1 MVLDGFTLSSTMA
14 VGTRQSPSAAH
25 LMKGMFDGLPLAQS
39 FWRGAGL
46 PNAVEP
52 LALAVLYRQKRSNT
66 KLGAA
71 PGEET
76 PRRPA
81 GVAARP
87 RHTTR
92 LMRLDAGGDPRPWY
106 AVREEAR

>member
-14 VGTRQSPSAAH
+14 VGTRQSPSAVH

-66 KLGAA
+66 KFGIC
-71 PGEET
+71 PSEEILCLQSL
-76 PRRPA
+76 RK
-81 GVAARP
+81 
-87 RHTTR
+87 RHLVEASDDNNENR
-92 LMRLDAGGDPRPWY
+92 LVHCSPSPVLLDIG
-106 AVREEAR
+106 